1 MFRAFFV
8 FFYKYIFLFNLNTMT
23 NASSELS
30 MAWDIIENTGAN
42 LFLTGKAG
50 TGKTTFLKDVREKS
64 TKRLIVLAPT
74 GIAAINAGGVT
85 IHSFFQLPLSPYV
98 PGATFGGEEQKYYR
112 FSKVKRNIIRTM
124 DLLVID
130 EISMVRADLLDA
142 IDSVMRRYREHDK
155 PFGGVQLLLIGD
167 LQQLA
172 PVIKDDEW
180 SMLSKFYSTPYFFSS
195 NALNAANYHTVEL
208 KTVYRQQDEDF
219 ISILNQIRENRAT
232 DETLAILNKRYI
244 PDFVPDKKS
253 DYIRLTT
260 HNYPAQ
266 MINDKELSLLPS
278 KEYVFK
284 AEVEGDFPETSY
296 PADDNLVLKQGAQI
310 MFIKNDPEK
319 RFFNGMIGEVVS
331 LDDTHIIVR
340 GKNGGESFG
349 LEKSEWTNSKYTLD
363 DVTKEIKETVEG
375 VFRQYPLRLAWA
387 ITIHKSQ
394 GLTFEHA
401 IIDVSHSFAH
411 GQTYVALSRCRT
423 LQGIVLSEPLQRDAI
438 VCDRTLDTYINTIE
452 KRVPTVETLAEL
464 HNSYIIQ
471 LLDELFNFTVM
482 RSSFNMVLRT
492 LDEHLYKKYPKLLE
506 EYKQAAL
513 LFDDIIDV
521 SHRFRAQYLRML
533 NNVQDISNDEIQG
546 RIHKAAAYFVRAIKP
561 FTLLCNKTKVEIEN
575 KAVKKQFDDRYG
587 VFYKDFILKEKLL
600 MHAEDTETKFSIS
613 DYLHVKSN
621 ILLSLDDNSTKL
633 NRIKKPKAVK
643 EPRVPTYKVSFDMF
657 SSGKSIEQ
665 IAKERGLV
673 YGTIFGHIAR
683 YVEKG
688 DIDISKIISE
698 QHLVMLKSYMSSH
711 TENTSVGD
719 IYSELGPTVDYNEI
733 RLYLKMYS
741 H

>member
-1 MFRAFFV
+1 
-8 FFYKYIFLFNLNTMT
+8 MT
-23 NASSELS
+23 
-30 MAWDIIENTGAN
+30 
-42 LFLTGKAG
+42 
-50 TGKTTFLKDVREKS
+50 LK
-64 TKRLIVLAPT
+64 
-74 GIAAINAGGVT
+74 
-85 IHSFFQLPLSPYV
+85 
-98 PGATFGGEEQKYYR
+98 
-112 FSKVKRNIIRTM
+112 
-124 DLLVID
+124 
-130 EISMVRADLLDA
+130 
-142 IDSVMRRYREHDK
+142 
-155 PFGGVQLLLIGD
+155 
-167 LQQLA
+167 
-172 PVIKDDEW
+172 
-180 SMLSKFYSTPYFFSS
+180 
-195 NALNAANYHTVEL
+195 
-208 KTVYRQQDEDF
+208 
-219 ISILNQIRENRAT
+219 
-232 DETLAILNKRYI
+232 
-244 PDFVPDKKS
+244 
-253 DYIRLTT
+253 
-260 HNYPAQ
+260 
-266 MINDKELSLLPS
+266 
-278 KEYVFK
+278 
-284 AEVEGDFPETSY
+284 
-296 PADDNLVLKQGAQI
+296 
-310 MFIKNDPEK
+310 K

-363 DVTKEIKETVEG
+363 DVTKEIKETVED

-546 RIHKAAAYFVRAIKP
+546 RIHKAAAYFVGAIKP

-633 NRIKKPKAVK
+633 DRIKKPKAVK

-688 DIDISKIISE
+688 DIDISKIIPE